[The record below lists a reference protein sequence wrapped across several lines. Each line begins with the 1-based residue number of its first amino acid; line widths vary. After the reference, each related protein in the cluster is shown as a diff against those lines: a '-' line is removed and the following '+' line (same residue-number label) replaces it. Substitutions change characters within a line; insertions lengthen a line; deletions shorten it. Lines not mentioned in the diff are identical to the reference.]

1 MYEVET
7 IGSFGAWDQRLEQ
20 GCRCASRVSEG
31 AQNINGFLDS
41 VRELLRRAKSM
52 PVPGMP
58 DPIPYAHAIVGPRGW
73 GDMLTKAA
81 VVAGVVGVGV
91 VAYRT
96 FGKPGARRK
105 TK

>member
-20 GCRCASRVSEG
+20 GCRCAARVSEG

-41 VRELLRRAKSM
+41 VRELLRRAKSA
-52 PVPGMP
+52 VPATP

-73 GDMLTKAA
+73 GEMLTKAA

-96 FGKPGARRK
+96 LGKPGARRK
-105 TK
+105 SR